1 MQVDVSTAPLVPDEH
16 TNHVI
21 KPDTMQVD
29 VNTACSLM
37 SPRTHQAHHQ
47 TVNVIQLNTEDLP
60 ERFSLPRS
68 CTTLN
73 LAPVQMMT
81 GA

>member
-1 MQVDVSTAPLVPDEH
+1 MQVDVSTAHLVPDEH

-29 VNTACSLM
+29 VSTACSLM
-37 SPRTHQAHHQ
+37 SLGTHQTRHQ

-60 ERFSLPRS
+60 ERFSLPCS